1 MFRDLVLSLVSM
13 FVIEPFEAEIGAK
26 LKAAAA
32 PQAIVAE
39 LRGCAGT
46 ATPILV
52 DKVFADPVWGITSLV
67 GVATGMMDAQKLVA
81 EAVPACGPVLTR
93 LRPFLNGAA
102 A

>member
-39 LRGCAGT
+39 LRGCAGV
-46 ATPILV
+46 ATPALV
-52 DKVFADPVWGITSLV
+52 DRALGDPVWGITSIV
-67 GVATGMMDAQKLVA
+67 GVATGMMDAQKLVV
-81 EAVPACGPVLTR
+81 EAAPACGPVMTK
-93 LRPFLNGAA
+93 LRPFLTGAA